1 MGSNTLSPTVSISIA
16 AALTLLVVGVSLYKR
31 NLIVQDNFINF
42 QDIIPN
48 VQIPFTK
55 PTIYWFVDAETN
67 ARHWWDF
74 GARNSDLPNRGYLQ
88 VSLERLKQTQQ
99 ADFNIVPL
107 IGRQAVLA
115 LFPGADKKLVRL
127 PPALWR
133 RWVIANICATRG
145 GLVMD
150 ANSTLCLG
158 PSFYPLVKDVD
169 TAMFGSYPDEPR
181 VSTVTAS
188 APGPSPYVG
197 WAKTPNTA
205 AWNYAAQQINDL
217 FQRGPQAWTA
227 ATARRQELYVWEH
240 QKELGSIILREA
252 DGGRLP
258 DGRPRE
264 LEDLFGRLSDDEND
278 PKSAVLPGA
287 VFMSWDGDQLV
298 RRFEFNW
305 FCALTANDVK
315 NTDTL
320 WTKLAGF

>member
-42 QDIIPN
+42 QDIVPN
-48 VQIPFTK
+48 ITLTK

-240 QKELGSIILREA
+240 QKDLGSVILREA

>member
-42 QDIIPN
+42 QDIVPN
-48 VQIPFTK
+48 ITLTK